1 MSQIIRDITEIT
13 RCGAQYRT
21 DKLAPFG
28 LKACHAS
35 YLSEICA
42 QPGISQD
49 QLARLIC
56 INKSNVARQVV
67 ILEEAGFVL
76 RTPCWEDKRVM
87 RLYPTE
93 KTQQLL
99 PQIREIQDAW
109 ENCITRDLSEQE
121 KVLLERALLRM
132 KERASAW
139 MADSD

>member
-1 MSQIIRDITEIT
+1 MRD
-13 RCGAQYRT
+13 
-21 DKLAPFG
+21 
-28 LKACHAS
+28 
-35 YLSEICA
+35 
-42 QPGISQD
+42 
-49 QLARLIC
+49 
-56 INKSNVARQVV
+56 
-67 ILEEAGFVL
+67 EA
-76 RTPCWEDKRVM
+76 CWEDKRVM